1 MSLTLLALLACAP
14 KAEHDALAAKVE
26 ALEKRVDDIAKAPAA
41 AAPGAAPAPDAGKEA
56 EAGELYGEVLEL
68 IGQNKPEEAG
78 KKLDALL
85 KDYGS
90 TRTAGRAIRTKQELD
105 VIGKEVTDVEIE
117 SWYVDGSMDLQN
129 GTTLVV
135 FWEVWCPHCKRE
147 VPELQATWE
156 EYNPKGLKMVGLT
169 KITKS
174 ATEEKVTTFIEEQKV
189 TYPMAKE
196 GGNGAASKMFNVS
209 GIPAAAVVKDGKI
222 VWRGHPGRLS
232 NELLDTFLES

>member
-1 MSLTLLALLACAP
+1 MSLTLLAMLACAP
-14 KAEHDALAAKVE
+14 KADHDALAAKVE
-26 ALEKRVDDIAKAPAA
+26 ALEKRVDDMEKAPKAT
-41 AAPGAAPAPDAGKEA
+41 GGTQQPDAGAEA
-56 EAGELYGEVLEL
+56 KAGELYGEVLEL

-78 KKLDALL
+78 KKLDVLL

-90 TRTAGRAIRTKQELD
+90 TRTAGRAVRTKQELA
-105 VIGKEVTDVEIE
+105 VIGKDVTEIEIE
-117 SWYVDGSMDLQN
+117 SWYVDGSIDLEN

-147 VPELQATWE
+147 VPELQATWD
-156 EYNPKGLKMVGLT
+156 EYSPKGLKMVGLT

-174 ATEEKVTTFIEEQKV
+174 ATEEKVTSFIDEQKV

-196 GGNGAASKMFNVS
+196 GGNGAASKTFNVS